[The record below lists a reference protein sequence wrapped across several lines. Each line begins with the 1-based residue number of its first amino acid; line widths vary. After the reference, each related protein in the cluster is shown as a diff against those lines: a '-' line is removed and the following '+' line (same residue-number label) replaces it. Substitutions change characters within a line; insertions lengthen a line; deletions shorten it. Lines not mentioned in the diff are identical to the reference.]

1 MRRARR
7 EREERA
13 AFAAVQ
19 ALMTPEWMSS
29 SMIVASIPEGTTAAE
44 LENNQRVL
52 EAALKIATIMEGIG
66 YSVFARIVPLSVA
79 DDLVGGMAQVP
90 AVRPRGARSH
100 RNAEKLGMVPVAGRT
115 DRPSWSKPHQSTD
128 RRLRCSSRLETL
140 GCVPHADRR
149 PFGMAF
155 DLKEI
160 VAARLGENYQ
170 LHEQHLNR
178 TLVAAQRVIGF
189 DKVYARA
196 EGAYLYDMDNAAYLD
211 FLSGY
216 SVFNIG
222 RNHPAVQK
230 AIRDVLDLDLPN
242 MVQMDC
248 SLLSGLLAEAL
259 TKRTPKHL
267 DAVFFCNS
275 GTEAMEGALKF
286 ARAATQRP
294 RVFSLGGAFHGLSL
308 GSLSLMGCE
317 SFTEGFGP
325 LMEGFDG
332 RIALDDLTTLEREL
346 FKRDVAAF
354 VIEPVQ
360 GKGVNFPRGD
370 FFNRAQELCRQFGT
384 LLICDEI
391 QTGLGRTG
399 KMFGFEH
406 WNLEPDIITL
416 AKTLSGGYVP
426 CGAIVARRDIYQK
439 TFSRMDRCVV
449 HSTTFGRNNL
459 AMACG
464 LAALEVLDDE
474 KLIDNSAKMGALL
487 IERLDALRQKHSFIK
502 EVRGKGL
509 MIAIEFHEPNEFKLK
524 MAWKLLHKV
533 DKVLFAQMVVTQ
545 MLAQHRILTQ
555 VAGHAMDVVKILPP
569 LIIAEKEV
577 DMFVNALDSTLSECR
592 KFPGPMWEIGNNF
605 VRHALRSKRS
615 PDEPRPVLSL

>member
-1 MRRARR
+1 
-7 EREERA
+7 
-13 AFAAVQ
+13 
-19 ALMTPEWMSS
+19 MS
-29 SMIVASIPEGTTAAE
+29 
-44 LENNQRVL
+44 
-52 EAALKIATIMEGIG
+52 
-66 YSVFARIVPLSVA
+66 
-79 DDLVGGMAQVP
+79 
-90 AVRPRGARSH
+90 
-100 RNAEKLGMVPVAGRT
+100 
-115 DRPSWSKPHQSTD
+115 
-128 RRLRCSSRLETL
+128 
-140 GCVPHADRR
+140 
-149 PFGMAF
+149 F

-170 LHEQHLNR
+170 LHEKHLNR

-222 RNHPAVQK
+222 RNHPTVKQ

-259 TKRTPKHL
+259 TKRTPAHL

-275 GTEAMEGALKF
+275 GTEAIEGALKF
-286 ARAATQRP
+286 ARAATGRK
-294 RVFSLGGAFHGLSL
+294 RVISLESAFHGLSL

-325 LMEGFDG
+325 LMEGFDA
-332 RIALDDLTTLEREL
+332 RVAIDDLESLDKELRSRE
-346 FKRDVAAF
+346 VAAF
-354 VIEPVQ
+354 VIETVQ
-360 GKGVNFPRGD
+360 GKGCKTPASD
-370 FFNRAQELCRQFGT
+370 FFVHAQELCRKYGT
-384 LLICDEI
+384 LLISDEI

-399 KMFGFEH
+399 KMFGFQH
-406 WNLEPDIITL
+406 WDLEPDIITL

-426 CGAIVARRDIYQK
+426 CGAIIARREIYQK

-464 LAALEVLDDE
+464 LAALEVIE
-474 KLIDNSAKMGALL
+474 SENLIENSARMGALL
-487 IERLDALRQKHSFIK
+487 MQKVDQLREKHSFIK

-509 MIAIEFHEPNEFKLK
+509 MIGIEFHEPQEFKLK
-524 MAWKLLHKV
+524 MAWKVLHKI
-533 DKVLFAQMVVTQ
+533 DKVLFAQMIVSK
-545 MLAQHRILTQ
+545 MRSKHRILTQ
-555 VAGHAMDVVKILPP
+555 VAGHAMDVIKILPP
-569 LIIAEKEV
+569 LIITEREV
-577 DMFVNALDSTLSECR
+577 DKFVNAFDDVLTECR
-592 KFPGPMWEIGNNF
+592 KFPGPMWELGNNF
-605 VRHALRSKRS
+605 VRHALSSRRSTA
-615 PDEPRPVLSL
+615 ERPVVSA

>member
-1 MRRARR
+1 
-7 EREERA
+7 
-13 AFAAVQ
+13 
-19 ALMTPEWMSS
+19 
-29 SMIVASIPEGTTAAE
+29 
-44 LENNQRVL
+44 
-52 EAALKIATIMEGIG
+52 
-66 YSVFARIVPLSVA
+66 
-79 DDLVGGMAQVP
+79 
-90 AVRPRGARSH
+90 
-100 RNAEKLGMVPVAGRT
+100 
-115 DRPSWSKPHQSTD
+115 
-128 RRLRCSSRLETL
+128 
-140 GCVPHADRR
+140 
-149 PFGMAF
+149 MAF

-160 VAARLGENYQ
+160 IAARLGENYE
-170 LHEQHLNR
+170 LHERHLNR

-222 RNHPAVQK
+222 RNHPVVKQ

-248 SLLSGLLAEAL
+248 SLLSGLLAEAI
-259 TKRTPKHL
+259 TKRTPPHL

-275 GTEAMEGALKF
+275 GTEATEGALKF
-286 ARAATQRP
+286 ARAATGRK
-294 RVFSLGGAFHGLSL
+294 RVISLESAFHGLSF

-325 LMEGFDG
+325 LMDEWDT
-332 RIALDDLTTLEREL
+332 RIALDDVVGLEREL
-346 FKRDVAAF
+346 AKRDVAAF

-360 GKGVNFPRGD
+360 GKGCKTAQTD
-370 FFNRAQELCRQFGT
+370 FFVRAQELCRKHGT
-384 LLICDEI
+384 LLISDEV

-399 KMFGFEH
+399 RMFGFEH

-426 CGAIVARRDIYQK
+426 CGAIVARREIYQK

-464 LAALEVLDDE
+464 LAALEVIDSE
-474 KLIDNSAKMGALL
+474 KLVENAARMGAMLR
-487 IERLDALRQKHSFIK
+487 EKVEALRSKHSFIK

-509 MIAIEFHEPNEFKLK
+509 MIGIEFHEPTEFKLK

-545 MLAQHRILTQ
+545 MLSKHRILTQ
-555 VAGHAMDVVKILPP
+555 VAGHAMDVLKILPP
-569 LIIAEKEV
+569 LIIGEAEV
-577 DMFVNALDSTLSECR
+577 DTFVNALDDVLSECR
-592 KFPGPMWEIGNNF
+592 KFPGPMWEIGQNF
-605 VRHALRSKRS
+605 VRHALGARRST
-615 PDEPRPVLSL
+615 PGRPAVSA

>member
-1 MRRARR
+1 
-7 EREERA
+7 
-13 AFAAVQ
+13 
-19 ALMTPEWMSS
+19 MS
-29 SMIVASIPEGTTAAE
+29 
-44 LENNQRVL
+44 
-52 EAALKIATIMEGIG
+52 
-66 YSVFARIVPLSVA
+66 
-79 DDLVGGMAQVP
+79 
-90 AVRPRGARSH
+90 
-100 RNAEKLGMVPVAGRT
+100 
-115 DRPSWSKPHQSTD
+115 
-128 RRLRCSSRLETL
+128 
-140 GCVPHADRR
+140 
-149 PFGMAF
+149 F

-160 VAARLGENYQ
+160 IAARLGENYE
-170 LHEQHLNR
+170 LHHRHINR

-222 RNHPAVQK
+222 RNHPVVKQ

-248 SLLSGLLAEAL
+248 SLLSGLLAEAI
-259 TKRTPKHL
+259 TKRTPPHL

-286 ARAATQRP
+286 ARAATGRK
-294 RVFSLGGAFHGLSL
+294 RVISLESAFHGLSL

-325 LMEGFDG
+325 LMEGFDA
-332 RIALDDLTTLEREL
+332 RVPLDDADALDRQLRS
-346 FKRDVAAF
+346 RDVAAF
-354 VIEPVQ
+354 VIETVQ
-360 GKGVNFPRGD
+360 GKGCKSPKTD
-370 FFNRAQELCRQFGT
+370 FFVRAQELCRKYGT
-384 LLICDEI
+384 LLISDEV

-399 KMFGFEH
+399 KMFGFQH

-426 CGAIVARRDIYQK
+426 CGAIVTRRDIYQK

-464 LAALEVLDDE
+464 LAALEV
-474 KLIDNSAKMGALL
+474 I
-487 IERLDALRQKHSFIK
+487 
-502 EVRGKGL
+502 
-509 MIAIEFHEPNEFKLK
+509 
-524 MAWKLLHKV
+524 

-545 MLAQHRILTQ
+545 MLSKHRILTQ
-555 VAGHAMDVVKILPP
+555 VAGHAMDVMKILPP
-569 LIIAEKEV
+569 LIIGEKEV
-577 DMFVNALDSTLSECR
+577 DLFVNALDDVLSECR
-592 KFPGPMWEIGNNF
+592 KFPGPMWELGNNF
-605 VRHALRSKRS
+605 VKAALGSRKST
-615 PDEPRPVLSL
+615 EPKPVSA

>member
-1 MRRARR
+1 
-7 EREERA
+7 
-13 AFAAVQ
+13 
-19 ALMTPEWMSS
+19 
-29 SMIVASIPEGTTAAE
+29 
-44 LENNQRVL
+44 
-52 EAALKIATIMEGIG
+52 
-66 YSVFARIVPLSVA
+66 
-79 DDLVGGMAQVP
+79 
-90 AVRPRGARSH
+90 
-100 RNAEKLGMVPVAGRT
+100 
-115 DRPSWSKPHQSTD
+115 
-128 RRLRCSSRLETL
+128 
-140 GCVPHADRR
+140 
-149 PFGMAF
+149 MAF

-160 VAARLGENYQ
+160 IAAGLGENYQ
-170 LHEQHLNR
+170 LHERHPNR

-222 RNHPAVQK
+222 RHHPTVQK

-259 TKRTPKHL
+259 TKRTPPHL

-294 RVFSLGGAFHGLSL
+294 RVFSLEGAFHGLSL
-308 GSLSLMGCE
+308 GALSLMGCE
-317 SFTEGFGP
+317 SFTEGFG
-325 LMEGFDG
+325 LLVHGFDG
-332 RIALDDLTTLEREL
+332 RIALDDVATLEREL
-346 FKRDVAAF
+346 AKRDIAAL
-354 VIEPVQ
+354 VIEPLQ
-360 GKGVNFPRGD
+360 GKGVKYPRSD
-370 FFNRAQELCRQFGT
+370 FYNRAQELCRRYGT
-384 LLICDEI
+384 LLICDEV

-399 KMFGFEH
+399 RMFGFEH

-426 CGAIVARRDIYQK
+426 CGAIVARREIYQK

-464 LAALEVLDDE
+464 LASLEVIDNE
-474 KLIDNSAKMGALL
+474 KLTENSAKMGALL
-487 IERLDALRQKHSFIK
+487 MEKVDALRSKHSFIK

-509 MIAIEFHEPNEFKLK
+509 
-524 MAWKLLHKV
+524 
-533 DKVLFAQMVVTQ
+533 
-545 MLAQHRILTQ
+545 
-555 VAGHAMDVVKILPP
+555 
-569 LIIAEKEV
+569 
-577 DMFVNALDSTLSECR
+577 
-592 KFPGPMWEIGNNF
+592 
-605 VRHALRSKRS
+605 
-615 PDEPRPVLSL
+615 